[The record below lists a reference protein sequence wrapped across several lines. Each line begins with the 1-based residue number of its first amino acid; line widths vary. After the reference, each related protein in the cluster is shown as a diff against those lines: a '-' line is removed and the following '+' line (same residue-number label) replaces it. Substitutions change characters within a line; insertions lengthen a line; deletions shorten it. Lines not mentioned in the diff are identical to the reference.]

1 MILRGLTYDEITI
14 LQKDLNGNIN
24 TLQTAPDV
32 MNKLDVDQM
41 LTSIFGL
48 ESTMNSDV
56 ENNLAMYYSLL
67 SIGEQNL
74 NVKQTNEL
82 NSLKRQLDNYNVLG
96 NTKRERL
103 MYKLIDVEL
112 SRMKD
117 ETFDEWSEDSVSKL
131 TLKLSEKLRLVD
143 ND

>member
-1 MILRGLTYDEITI
+1 M
-14 LQKDLNGNIN
+14 NGNIN